1 MFLFGGF
8 NAVYYADSSSSMS
21 EGDGNKTRSRVG
33 PRHPT
38 MSLKAG
44 SKRAT
49 LRSRSGC
56 ERKQSYTNGP
66 ENPPNA

>member
-1 MFLFGGF
+1 MLCIMLTVLPVCQRG
-8 NAVYYADSSSSMS
+8 Y
-21 EGDGNKTRSRVG
+21 GNKTRSRVG